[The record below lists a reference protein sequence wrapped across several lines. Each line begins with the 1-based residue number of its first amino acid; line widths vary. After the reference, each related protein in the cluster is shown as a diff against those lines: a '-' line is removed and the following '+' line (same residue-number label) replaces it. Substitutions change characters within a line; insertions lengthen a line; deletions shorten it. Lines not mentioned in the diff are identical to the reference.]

1 MLLSNSPKD
10 NLTRKNQKLSKL
22 DLSRLFTLISKNSLR
37 NAVFFSGGIILFLAG
52 TIVYG
57 IILNLREDSLTEALK
72 ENGFERF
79 ENVNIIIDRKSFNL
93 QIYEDSV
100 LIKTYR
106 ASFGKNL
113 STAKIRSGDNA
124 TPVGEYAICD
134 LDSNHQYHKFLKLN
148 YPNVNDASE
157 ALRKGWISQKQFDQ
171 LKFEF
176 YYEGCPKANT
186 VLGGDLGIH
195 GLGKFDYILKNLPFV
210 YNWTNGSI
218 AVSNE
223 AIDEIYSVVQKGTKV
238 VIK

>member
-1 MLLSNSPKD
+1 MNKP
-10 NLTRKNQKLSKL
+10 NRKVSRL

-37 NAVFFSGGIILFLAG
+37 NVIYFSGGIILFLAG

-57 IILNLREDSLTEALK
+57 IIINLRVDSLAEALK
-72 ENGFERF
+72 EKGFESF
-79 ENVNIIIDRKSFNL
+79 ENPNIIIERKSFSL
-93 QIYEDSV
+93 QLYEDTV
-100 LIKTYR
+100 LIKSYR

-113 STAKIRSGDNA
+113 SAPKTRAEDRA

-134 LDSNHQYHKFLKLN
+134 IDSNNQYDKFLKLN
-148 YPNVNDASE
+148 YPNVSDASE
-157 ALRKGWISQKQFDQ
+157 ALRKGWITQKQFDQ

-186 VLGGDLGIH
+186 ILGGDLGIH
-195 GLGKFDYILKNLPFV
+195 GIGKFDYILKNLPFV

-223 AIDEIYSVVQKGTKV
+223 AINEIFSVVKKGTKV

>member
-1 MLLSNSPKD
+1 MDNSK
-10 NLTRKNQKLSKL
+10 QELSKL

-37 NAVFFSGGIILFLAG
+37 NAVYFSGGIILFLAG

-57 IILNLREDSLTEALK
+57 IILNLREDPLLESLK
-72 ENGFERF
+72 EKGYERF
-79 ENVNIIIDRKSFNL
+79 ENPNIVVERKSFSL
-93 QIYEDSV
+93 YLFEDTV

-113 STAKIRSGDNA
+113 SAAKTKAKDNA

-134 LDSNHQYHKFLKLN
+134 IDSNNQYHKFLKLN
-148 YPNVNDASE
+148 YPNVSDAAE
-157 ALRKGWISQKQFDQ
+157 ALRKGWVTQKQYDQ

-186 VLGGDLGIH
+186 ILGGNLGIH
-195 GLGKFDYILKNLPFV
+195 GIGKFDYILKNLPFV
-210 YNWTNGSI
+210 YNWTDGSI

-223 AIDEIYSVVQKGTKV
+223 AVDEIFSVVQKGTKV

>member
-1 MLLSNSPKD
+1 MNNP
-10 NLTRKNQKLSKL
+10 NRKLSRL

-37 NAVFFSGGIILFLAG
+37 NVVYFSGGIIVFLAG

-57 IILNLREDSLTEALK
+57 IILNLREDSLVDALK
-72 ENGFERF
+72 EKGYEIF
-79 ENVNIIIDRKSFNL
+79 ENPNIIVERKSFSL
-93 QIYEDSV
+93 QLYEDTV
-100 LIKTYR
+100 LIKSYR

-113 STAKIRSGDNA
+113 SAAKTRAEDRA

-134 LDSNHQYHKFLKLN
+134 IDSNNQYNKFLKLN
-148 YPNVNDASE
+148 YPNVSDASE
-157 ALRKGWISQKQFDQ
+157 ALRKGWITQKQFDQ

-186 VLGGDLGIH
+186 ILGGDLGIH
-195 GLGKFDYILKNLPFV
+195 GIGKFDYILKNLPFV

-223 AIDEIYSVVQKGTKV
+223 AIDEIFSVVQKGTKV

>member
-1 MLLSNSPKD
+1 METPKQ
-10 NLTRKNQKLSKL
+10 RLSKL

-37 NAVFFSGGIILFLAG
+37 NAVYFSGGIILFLAG

-57 IILNLREDSLTEALK
+57 IILNLREDSLLEALK
-72 ENGFERF
+72 EKGYERF
-79 ENVNIIIDRKSFNL
+79 ENPNIVVERKSFSLNL
-93 QIYEDSV
+93 FEDTV

-113 STAKIRSGDNA
+113 SASKTKAEDNA
-124 TPVGEYAICD
+124 TPRGEYAICD
-134 LDSNHQYHKFLKLN
+134 IDSNNQYHKFLKLN
-148 YPNVNDASE
+148 YPNVNDAAE
-157 ALRKGWISQKQFDQ
+157 ALRKGWITQKQFDQ

-186 VLGGDLGIH
+186 ILGGNLGIH
-195 GLGKFDYILKNLPFV
+195 GIGKFDYILKNLPFV

-223 AIDEIYSVVQKGTKV
+223 AIDEIFSVVQKGTKV

>member
-1 MLLSNSPKD
+1 LD
-10 NLTRKNQKLSKL
+10 IKNRKLSKL
-22 DLSRLFTLISKNSLR
+22 DLSRLFALISKNTLR
-37 NAVFFSGGIILFLAG
+37 NTMYFSGGIILFLAG

-57 IILNLREDSLTEALK
+57 IILNLREDSLIESLK
-72 ENGFERF
+72 DKGYERF
-79 ENVNIIIDRKSFNL
+79 ENPNIIIERKLYNL
-93 QIYEDSV
+93 HLYEDTV

-113 STAKIRSGDNA
+113 SAAKTKAGDKA
-124 TPVGEYAICD
+124 TPIGEYAICD
-134 LDSNHQYHKFLKLN
+134 IDSSNQYHKFLKLN

-157 ALRKGWISQKQFDQ
+157 ALRKGWITQKQFDQ

-186 VLGGDLGIH
+186 ILGGNLGIH

-210 YNWTNGSI
+210 YNWTDGSVS
-218 AVSNE
+218 VSNE
-223 AIDEIYSVVQKGTKV
+223 AIDEIFSVVQKGTKV

>member
-1 MLLSNSPKD
+1 LETPKQ
-10 NLTRKNQKLSKL
+10 RLSKL

-37 NAVFFSGGIILFLAG
+37 NAVYFSGGIILFLAG

-57 IILNLREDSLTEALK
+57 IILNLREDSLLEALK
-72 ENGFERF
+72 EKGYERF
-79 ENVNIIIDRKSFNL
+79 ENPNIVVERKSFSLNL
-93 QIYEDSV
+93 FEDTV

-113 STAKIRSGDNA
+113 SASKTKAKDNA

-134 LDSNHQYHKFLKLN
+134 IDSNNQYHKFLKLN
-148 YPNVNDASE
+148 YPNVNDAAD
-157 ALRKGWISQKQFDQ
+157 ALRKGWLTQKQFDQ

-186 VLGGDLGIH
+186 ILGGDLGIH
-195 GLGKFDYILKNLPFV
+195 GIGKFDYILKNLPFV
-210 YNWTNGSI
+210 YNWTDGSI
-218 AVSNE
+218 AISNE
-223 AIDEIYSVVQKGTKV
+223 AIDEIFSVVQKGTKV

>member
-1 MLLSNSPKD
+1 MSK
-10 NLTRKNQKLSKL
+10 KNQKLSRF
-22 DLSRLFTLISKNSLR
+22 DLSRLFKLFSKNSLR
-37 NAVFFSGGIILFLAG
+37 NVVYFSGGIILFLAG

-57 IILNLREDSLTEALK
+57 IILNLKDDPIAMALK
-72 ENGFERF
+72 EKGYEKFEYP
-79 ENVNIIIDRKSFNL
+79 NIIIDRKSFSL
-93 QIYEDSV
+93 QLYEDTV

-113 STAKIRSGDNA
+113 SVPKTKAGDKA

-134 LDSNHQYHKFLKLN
+134 IDSNSQYRKFLKIN
-148 YPNVNDASE
+148 YPNVSDAAE
-157 ALRKGWISQKQFDQ
+157 ALRKGWITQKQFDQ

-176 YYEGCPKANT
+176 YYEGCPKAST
-186 VLGGDLGIH
+186 ILGGDLGIH
-195 GLGKFDYILKNLPFV
+195 GIGKFDYILKNLPFV

-223 AIDEIYSVVQKGTKV
+223 AIDEICSVVEKGTKV

>member
-1 MLLSNSPKD
+1 VNNP
-10 NLTRKNQKLSKL
+10 NQKVSGL
-22 DLSRLFTLISKNSLR
+22 DLSRLFTLISKNSVR
-37 NAVFFSGGIILFLAG
+37 NVVYFSGGIMLFLAG
-52 TIVYG
+52 AIVYG
-57 IILNLREDSLTEALK
+57 IILNLREDSLLESLK
-72 ENGFERF
+72 QKGYERF
-79 ENVNIIIDRKSFNL
+79 ENLNIIIERKSFSL
-93 QIYEDSV
+93 QLYEDTV

-113 STAKIRSGDNA
+113 SASKTKAEDNA

-134 LDSNHQYHKFLKLN
+134 IDSNNQYKKFLKLN

-157 ALRKGWISQKQFDQ
+157 AFRKGWITQKQFDQ

-176 YYEGCPKANT
+176 YYEGCPKAST
-186 VLGGDLGIH
+186 ILGGNLGIH
-195 GLGKFDYILKNLPFV
+195 GIGKFDYILKNLPFV

-223 AIDEIYSVVQKGTKV
+223 AIDEIFSVVKKGTKV

>member
-1 MLLSNSPKD
+1 LNNP
-10 NLTRKNQKLSKL
+10 NRKLSRL

-37 NAVFFSGGIILFLAG
+37 NVVYFSGGIIVFLAG

-57 IILNLREDSLTEALK
+57 IILNLREDSLADALK
-72 ENGFERF
+72 EKGYEIF
-79 ENVNIIIDRKSFNL
+79 ENPNIIVERKSFSL
-93 QIYEDSV
+93 QLYEDTV
-100 LIKTYR
+100 LIKSYR

-113 STAKIRSGDNA
+113 SAAKTRAEDRA

-134 LDSNHQYHKFLKLN
+134 IDSNNQYNKFLKLN
-148 YPNVNDASE
+148 YPNVSDASE
-157 ALRKGWISQKQFDQ
+157 ALRKGWITQKQFDQ

-186 VLGGDLGIH
+186 ILGGDLGIH
-195 GLGKFDYILKNLPFV
+195 GIGKFDYILKNLPFV

-223 AIDEIYSVVQKGTKV
+223 AIDEIFSVVKKGTKV

>member
-1 MLLSNSPKD
+1 V
-10 NLTRKNQKLSKL
+10 NQKLSKI
-22 DLSRLFTLISKNSLR
+22 DLSRLFKLISKNSLR
-37 NAVFFSGGIILFLAG
+37 NAVYFSGGIVLFLAG

-57 IILNLREDSLTEALK
+57 VILNLREDSLLESLRA
-72 ENGFERF
+72 NGYERF
-79 ENVNIIIDRKSFNL
+79 ENPNIIIERKSFTL
-93 QIYEDSV
+93 KLYEDSV

-113 STAKIRSGDNA
+113 SSAKIKANDNA

-134 LDSNHQYHKFLKLN
+134 IDSNDQYHKFLKLN
-148 YPNVNDASE
+148 YPNVSDAAE
-157 ALRKGWISQKQFDQ
+157 ALRKGWITQKEFNQ

-186 VLGGDLGIH
+186 VLGGNLGIH
-195 GLGKFDYILKNLPFV
+195 GIGKFDYILKNLPFV

-223 AIDEIYSVVQKGTKV
+223 AIDEIFSVIQKGTKV

>member
-1 MLLSNSPKD
+1 M
-10 NLTRKNQKLSKL
+10 NQKLSKI
-22 DLSRLFTLISKNSLR
+22 DLSRLFKLVSKNSLR
-37 NAVFFSGGIILFLAG
+37 NAVYFSGGIVLFLAG

-57 IILNLREDSLTEALK
+57 VILNLREDSLLESLRA
-72 ENGFERF
+72 NGYERF
-79 ENVNIIIDRKSFNL
+79 ENPNIIIERKSFTL
-93 QIYEDSV
+93 KLYEDSV

-113 STAKIRSGDNA
+113 SSAKTKANDNA

-134 LDSNHQYHKFLKLN
+134 IDSNDQYHKFLKLN
-148 YPNVNDASE
+148 YPNVSDAAE
-157 ALRKGWISQKQFDQ
+157 ALRKGWITQKEFNQ

-186 VLGGDLGIH
+186 VLGGNLGIH
-195 GLGKFDYILKNLPFV
+195 GIGKFDYILKNLPFV

-223 AIDEIYSVVQKGTKV
+223 AIDEIFSVIQKGTKV

>member
-1 MLLSNSPKD
+1 MNNP
-10 NLTRKNQKLSKL
+10 NRKLSRL

-37 NAVFFSGGIILFLAG
+37 NVVYFSGGIIVFLAG

-57 IILNLREDSLTEALK
+57 IILNLREDSLADALK
-72 ENGFERF
+72 EKGYEIF
-79 ENVNIIIDRKSFNL
+79 ENPNIIVERKSFSL
-93 QIYEDSV
+93 QLYEDTV
-100 LIKTYR
+100 LIKSYR

-113 STAKIRSGDNA
+113 STAKTRAEDNA

-134 LDSNHQYHKFLKLN
+134 IDSNNQYNKFLKLN
-148 YPNVNDASE
+148 YPNVSDASE
-157 ALRKGWISQKQFDQ
+157 ALRKGWITQKQFDQ

-186 VLGGDLGIH
+186 ILGGNLGIH
-195 GLGKFDYILKNLPFV
+195 GIGKFDYILKNLPFV

-223 AIDEIYSVVQKGTKV
+223 AIDEIFSVVKKGTKV

>member
-1 MLLSNSPKD
+1 METPKQ
-10 NLTRKNQKLSKL
+10 RLSKL

-37 NAVFFSGGIILFLAG
+37 NAVYFSGGIILFLAG

-57 IILNLREDSLTEALK
+57 IILNLREDSLLEALK
-72 ENGFERF
+72 EKGYERF
-79 ENVNIIIDRKSFNL
+79 ENPNIVVERKSFSLNL
-93 QIYEDSV
+93 FEDTV

-113 STAKIRSGDNA
+113 SVSKTKANDNA

-134 LDSNHQYHKFLKLN
+134 IDSNNQYHKFLRLN
-148 YPNVNDASE
+148 YPNVNDAAD
-157 ALRKGWISQKQFDQ
+157 ALRKGWITQKQFDQ

-186 VLGGDLGIH
+186 ILGGDLGIH
-195 GLGKFDYILKNLPFV
+195 GIGKFDYILKNLPFV
-210 YNWTNGSI
+210 YNWTDGSI
-218 AVSNE
+218 AISNE
-223 AIDEIYSVVQKGTKV
+223 AIDEIFSVVQKGTKV